1 MFFFLTKQIVEM
13 VSSVIT
19 DMCMM
24 LKPLNFEKV
33 SDKDANNDPLASG
46 TSMFELYL
54 TLQGIER

>member
-1 MFFFLTKQIVEM
+1 M

-24 LKPLNFEKV
+24 LRPLNFEKL

-46 TSMFELYL
+46 TTMFELYL
-54 TLQGIER
+54 TLQGIERQV